1 MTTEEIYKE
10 LLTEI
15 IKSKMKLFGDLVV
28 NKIRSI
34 KNLFVDLNGNV
45 TSISGDPEIILRE
58 VLQEYR
64 KLSGEFAN
72 ILAKVIMIGRM
83 QKYPDFNLPEEFYK

>member
-72 ILAKVIMIGRM
+72 ILAKVIMIGIM